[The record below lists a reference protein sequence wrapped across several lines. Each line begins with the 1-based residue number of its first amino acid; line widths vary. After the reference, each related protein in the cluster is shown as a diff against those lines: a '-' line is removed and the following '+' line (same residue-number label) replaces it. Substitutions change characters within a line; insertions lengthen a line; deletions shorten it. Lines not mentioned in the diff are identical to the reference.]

1 MTEDEDDDDVYREI
15 TFAEAKKERKERIK
29 WLRDAE
35 GEDDRRI
42 LKLLKSCGTG
52 NRCNLDKCPVCALRA
67 RRAARRLGS
76 VAQAIYPLDDRPF
89 FRVSRITV
97 EAVKTIGKR
106 RSLDEEKV
114 GAIAASMSQ
123 IGLRTP
129 ITVREEKKKSILVC
143 GLYRLE
149 AAKRLKWE
157 TIPCFIFPGNE
168 RESRPLQIS
177 EDIYRAELTAMER
190 AEYINELRALIRN
203 KVGQAAL
210 PGGKQPK
217 DIGINKAAKALGF
230 TKEEIRRAKA
240 IAWISAK
247 AKEAAKN
254 LGLDDNQDA
263 LLEIA
268 KLPTPE
274 AQCKAVATIDERK
287 RAARARRATAAVA
300 DNEKAAAEIEEIEA
314 SIEDKLQ
321 KVDSLKDKVASQ
333 RERVRKIEDELIGK
347 SVDATLAPVDPSPS
361 IVPADD
367 PEIPPASDED
377 DGEVPDPDL
386 DQALADLQAAWDAA
400 AELREAWE
408 QAPLTARKR
417 FIAEV
422 LWSYAS

>member
-1 MTEDEDDDDVYREI
+1 MTEDEDDEVYREI
-15 TFAEAKKERKERIK
+15 TFAEAKEERKERIE
-29 WLRDAE
+29 WLQDAE

-42 LKLLKSCGTG
+42 LKLLKGCRKG

-76 VAQAIYPLDDRPF
+76 VARAIYPLDDQPF
-89 FRVSRITV
+89 FRVSRIAV

-129 ITVREEKKKSILVC
+129 ITVREEKKKSVLVC

-157 TIPCFIFPGNE
+157 TIPCFIFPGNDT
-168 RESRPLQIS
+168 ESRPWQIS
-177 EDIYRAELTAMER
+177 EDIYRAERTVLER
-190 AEYINELRALIRN
+190 AEGINELRALISG
-203 KVGQAAL
+203 KVGQVAP

-217 DIGINKAAKALGF
+217 DVGVNKAAKALGF
-230 TKEEIRRAKA
+230 TKEEIRRSRA
-240 IAWISAK
+240 IAGISAE
-247 AKEAAKN
+247 AKEEAKN

-274 AQCKAVATIDERK
+274 TQCKAVQALDERK

-300 DNEKAAAEIEEIEA
+300 DDDKAADEIEEIEA
-314 SIEDKLQ
+314 SIADKLQ
-321 KVDSLKDKVASQ
+321 KVDILKNKVASQ
-333 RERVRKIEDELIGK
+333 RERVRKIEDELIGQR
-347 SVDATLAPVDPSPS
+347 VDATLVSVDTSPS
-361 IVPADD
+361 IAPTDD
-367 PEIPPASDED
+367 PEISSASDED
-377 DGEVPDPDL
+377 DNEVLDPDL
-386 DQALADLQAAWDAA
+386 YQALDDLQAAWDAA
-400 AELREAWE
+400 AELREAWN
-408 QAPLTARKR
+408 QAPAVVRER
-417 FIAEV
+417 FISEV
-422 LWSYAS
+422 LRGYVS

>member
-1 MTEDEDDDDVYREI
+1 MTEDEDDEVYREI
-15 TFAEAKKERKERIK
+15 TFAEAKEERKERIE
-29 WLRDAE
+29 WLQDAE

-42 LKLLKSCGTG
+42 LKLLKGCRKG

-76 VAQAIYPLDDRPF
+76 VARAIYPLDDQPF
-89 FRVSRITV
+89 FRVSRIAV

-129 ITVREEKKKSILVC
+129 ITVREEKKKSVLVC

-157 TIPCFIFPGNE
+157 TIPCFIFPGNDT
-168 RESRPLQIS
+168 ESRPWQIS
-177 EDIYRAELTAMER
+177 EDIYRAERTVLER
-190 AEYINELRALIRN
+190 AEGINELRALISG
-203 KVGQAAL
+203 KVGQVAP

-217 DIGINKAAKALGF
+217 DVGVNKAAKALGF
-230 TKEEIRRAKA
+230 TKEEIRRSRA
-240 IAWISAK
+240 IAGISAE
-247 AKEAAKN
+247 AKEEAKN

-274 AQCKAVATIDERK
+274 TQCKAVQALDERK

-300 DNEKAAAEIEEIEA
+300 DDDKAAAEIEEIEA
-314 SIEDKLQ
+314 SIADKLQ
-321 KVDSLKDKVASQ
+321 KVDILKNKVASQ
-333 RERVRKIEDELIGK
+333 RERVRKIEDELIGQR
-347 SVDATLAPVDPSPS
+347 VDATLVSVDTSPS
-361 IVPADD
+361 IAPTDD
-367 PEIPPASDED
+367 PEISSASDED
-377 DGEVPDPDL
+377 DNEVLDPDL
-386 DQALADLQAAWDAA
+386 YQALDDLQAAWDAA
-400 AELREAWE
+400 AELREAWN
-408 QAPLTARKR
+408 QAPAVVRER
-417 FIAEV
+417 FISEV
-422 LWSYAS
+422 LRGYVS